1 MANRDQSFTILGMS
15 STLCNPFRKLDHGV
29 YLRTIKSEGFSG
41 LLQNVDQ
48 LVELEFDVLDQVV
61 GLVAGKCLLERDAGG
76 WPSRRPLIRHQG
88 GLGSLIV
95 EGQSPLANAASCN
108 AALRP
113 RP

>member
-1 MANRDQSFTILGMS
+1 
-15 STLCNPFRKLDHGV
+15 
-29 YLRTIKSEGFSG
+29 
-41 LLQNVDQ
+41 
-48 LVELEFDVLDQVV
+48 
-61 GLVAGKCLLERDAGG
+61 
-76 WPSRRPLIRHQG
+76 LIRHQG